1 MFYKKNIKEDFLM
14 GEETKKQEA
23 GQLQEKVKEL
33 WGKMQETVSPVVGWA
48 IFGGTLALAILL
60 GLLICL

>member
-1 MFYKKNIKEDFLM
+1 M